1 VPKSL
6 RLSLLYA
13 FLTRPK
19 QFAREWME
27 VQQELS
33 AVKKALEISQKPPP
47 REPVFP
53 PEFDAKF
60 YGSAYLDLRNFTD
73 VQLEAHYKQYGASE
87 GRFPNRLRNRDEFI
101 KEISSS
107 VSTLEIGPFFSPIAI
122 GENVKYFDVLTQE
135 KLLERGRKID
145 PDANPPFV
153 DYVSPNGDLSI
164 VDRTF
169 DLVVSSYCL
178 EHQPDLIKHLRDVS
192 SILNPGGCYVALA
205 PDKRYCHD
213 HFMAESTIAGV
224 LDAYHTGRATH
235 SLRSVVERALIAHN
249 DHVRHWNGDH
259 GEQFEDLEARIKR
272 QLSIHEQAQGGY
284 VDVHS
289 WYFTPDSAR
298 HILATLN
305 GMNYIE
311 LECIRCYDTRKNQND
326 FWLVLQK
333 PYSDNARG

>member
-1 VPKSL
+1 
-6 RLSLLYA
+6 
-13 FLTRPK
+13 
-19 QFAREWME
+19 
-27 VQQELS
+27 
-33 AVKKALEISQKPPP
+33 
-47 REPVFP
+47 VFP
-53 PEFDAKF
+53 AEFDAKF
-60 YGSAYLDLRNFTD
+60 YRSAYLDLPNFTD

-87 GRFPNRLRNRDEFI
+87 GRLPNRLRNRNEFI

-107 VSTLEIGPFFSPIAI
+107 ASTLEIGPFFTPIAI
-122 GENVKYFDVLTQE
+122 GENVKYFDVLPKE
-135 KLLERGRKID
+135 KLLERARNLGHID
-145 PDANPPFV
+145 ADPPFV
-153 DYVSPNGDLSI
+153 DYVSLNGDLSI
-164 VDRTF
+164 VDRAF

-224 LDAYHTGRATH
+224 LDSYHTGRTTH
-235 SLRSVVERALIAHN
+235 SLRSVLECALSTHN
-249 DHVRHWNGDH
+249 NHVRHWNGDH
-259 GEQFEDLEARIKR
+259 GEQFEDLEARIKWF
-272 QLSIHEQAQGGY
+272 LAVHEQAQGGY

-298 HILATLN
+298 HILATLHR
-305 GMNYIE
+305 MNYIE

-333 PYSDNARG
+333 PYFDNAPESQRA

>member
-1 VPKSL
+1 M
-6 RLSLLYA
+6 
-13 FLTRPK
+13 F
-19 QFAREWME
+19 
-27 VQQELS
+27 
-33 AVKKALEISQKPPP
+33 I
-47 REPVFP
+47 FP
-53 PEFDAKF
+53 PEFDAEF
-60 YGSAYLDLRNFTD
+60 YRNAYSDLRNFTEA
-73 VQLEAHYKQYGASE
+73 QLEAHYKQYGASE
-87 GRFPNRLRNRDEFI
+87 ARLPNRIRNRSEFI

-107 VSTLEIGPFFSPIAI
+107 ASTLEIGPFCTPIAI
-122 GENVKYFDVLTQE
+122 GENVKYFDVLPQE
-135 KLLERGRKID
+135 KLMERARILGF
-145 PDANPPFV
+145 PDAGVPFL

-164 VDRTF
+164 VDCKF
-169 DLVVSSYCL
+169 DIVVSSYCL

-224 LDAYHTGRATH
+224 LAAYHTGRTTH
-235 SLRSVVERALIAHN
+235 PLGSVLACALSAHN

-259 GEQFEDLEARIKR
+259 GEQFEDLDARIKFF
-272 QLSIHEQAQGGY
+272 LAEHERAQGGY

-298 HILATLN
+298 HILATLRR
-305 GMNYIE
+305 MNYIQ

-333 PYSDNARG
+333 PISAVPSPYVEPDRP